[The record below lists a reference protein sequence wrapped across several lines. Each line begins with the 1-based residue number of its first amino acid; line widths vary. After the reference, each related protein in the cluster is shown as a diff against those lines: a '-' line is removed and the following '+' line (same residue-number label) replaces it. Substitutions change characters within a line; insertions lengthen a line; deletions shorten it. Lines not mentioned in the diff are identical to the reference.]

1 MMATATLCKKQ
12 RKTITITNHRRFAAF
27 CAVCILGLLLLL
39 NTAATANRNIE
50 FYQLTVSAG
59 DTLWAIAHENNPKSK
74 DVRRVID
81 EIKRY
86 NQLEDTTLYVSQ
98 QLLIPVQ

>member
-12 RKTITITNHRRFAAF
+12 RKTITITNHRRFTAF
-27 CAVCILGLLLLL
+27 CAVCILGILLLL
-39 NTAATANRNIE
+39 NTAATANRNVE

-59 DTLWAIAHENNPKSK
+59 DTLWAIARENNPQNK
-74 DVRRVID
+74 DIRRVID

-86 NQLEDTTLYVSQ
+86 NQLGNTPLYVGQ
-98 QLLIPVQ
+98 QLLIPAQ